1 MNPSSRKTFRGQIQ
15 SVRRKNP
22 PAKTKIF
29 MKRNEYLNYSTRHI
43 RELEES
49 VEHFD
54 VIRKSYSDPEFPVQ
68 MEGSLRESFV
78 VFQSSFQEF
87 EQIIQFQKTLD
98 REIRANIDK
107 AIETLNVLNTHSC
120 EMKFR
125 CKKSIKFSYI
135 EFPYIYNSS
144 CNPKA
149 VLTPVWSTTAKRYQD
164 FLT

>member
-1 MNPSSRKTFRGQIQ
+1 
-15 SVRRKNP
+15 
-22 PAKTKIF
+22 

-49 VEHFD
+49 VEYFD

-125 CKKSIKFSYI
+125 
-135 EFPYIYNSS
+135 
-144 CNPKA
+144 
-149 VLTPVWSTTAKRYQD
+149 
-164 FLT
+164 

>member
-1 MNPSSRKTFRGQIQ
+1 MDPSTRKTFRGQIQ

-49 VEHFD
+49 VEYFD

-135 EFPYIYNSS
+135 EFPYTF
-144 CNPKA
+144 P
-149 VLTPVWSTTAKRYQD
+149 
-164 FLT
+164 